1 MTPKE
6 KLIFELDKILNQ
18 IPKDFDFIDYVFICS
33 KSFECKIIAYK
44 GIQIYFD
51 GRIKEN
57 TIYYME
63 NPYFDFKK
71 L

>member
-6 KLIFELDKILNQ
+6 KLICELDKILNQ
-18 IPKDFDFIDYVFICS
+18 KPKDLNLIDYVFVCS
-33 KSFECKIIAYK
+33 KSFECELLEHKEIKIY
-44 GIQIYFD
+44 YD
-51 GRIKEN
+51 SRIVEN

-63 NPYFDFKK
+63 NPYFDTEK

>member
-6 KLIFELDKILNQ
+6 KLIFELDKMLNE
-18 IPKDFDFIDYVFICS
+18 IPKGINLIDYVFVCS
-33 KSFECKIIAYK
+33 KSFECELLEHKEIKIY
-44 GIQIYFD
+44 YD
-51 GRIKEN
+51 SRIKEN

>member
-18 IPKDFDFIDYVFICS
+18 IPKNFDFIDYVFVCS
-33 KSFECKIIAYK
+33 KSFECELLEHKEIKIY
-44 GIQIYFD
+44 YD
-51 GRIKEN
+51 SRIVEN